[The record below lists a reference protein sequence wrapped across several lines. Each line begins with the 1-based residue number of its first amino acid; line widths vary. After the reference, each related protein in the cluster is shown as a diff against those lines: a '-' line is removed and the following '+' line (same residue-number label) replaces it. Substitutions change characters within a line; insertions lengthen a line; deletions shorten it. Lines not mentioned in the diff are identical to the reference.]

1 MSLPAPSR
9 RVRLTVALGGL
20 ALVLLALVDVVAASN
35 VVAGLE
41 GQRGD
46 VAVPTWL
53 FLLTGGAV
61 IAASA
66 MLSMLMTDR
75 QFVGAYHTWSKR
87 PTVPYGDTVLA
98 AAGAAGAVLSALAL
112 VLVVYTGFTGPSL
125 GSASLA
131 VLFVFVGI
139 RSGLTIVAYLV
150 GNPWPTINP
159 WRRVTERLP
168 NGFVEYPDVGRWPAV
183 AALLALIWIEVIAPV
198 TEAPAVLAWGVV
210 GYSLYTLAG
219 AVLFSPETW
228 FRHADPLSL
237 WFRFYGAVG
246 PLQRGEEGWSL
257 RLPGAR
263 LGESELLADRSGVA
277 FVVLL
282 VWELTFSG
290 LIVTPPG
297 VSTVESLVGA
307 GIPPLAAYLLLL
319 VAGYGLFLGLYRLA
333 SRLARRR
340 AETYL
345 SVRTLG
351 LRFAP
356 PLLAIAAGYHLAHY
370 FNFFI
375 ALSPSLWT
383 AVTNPLSPPAPPA
396 FTQVVLPAWVD
407 LFEVAFVLA
416 GHVLAV
422 WVAHAT
428 SFDLFPGRLQA
439 IRSQIPFVAVMV
451 LYTMVSLWLL
461 SMPTVELP
469 YVQT

>member
-1 MSLPAPSR
+1 MASR
-9 RVRLTVALGGL
+9 VSFRRTRIVGVLVGCS
-20 ALVLLALVDVVAASN
+20 LVLIAFADVVAASN

-41 GQRGD
+41 GDRGE

-75 QFVGAYHTWSKR
+75 KFVRSYHDWSIRLSVPRGDAMLAVVGA
-87 PTVPYGDTVLA
+87 VGALLA
-98 AAGAAGAVLSALAL
+98 ALSLG
-112 VLVVYTGFTGPSL
+112 LVVYTGFTGPSL
-125 GSASLA
+125 GSASFA
-131 VLFVFVGI
+131 VLFVFVGV
-139 RSGLTIVAYLV
+139 RSGLTMIAYLF

-159 WRRVTERLP
+159 WRRAAEVLP
-168 NGFVEYPDVGRWPAV
+168 NGFVQYPAVGRWPAV
-183 AALLALIWIEVIAPV
+183 AALLVLIWIEIVAPV

-210 GYSLYTLAG
+210 GYTVYTLAG
-219 AVLFSPETW
+219 AVAFSPDVW
-228 FRHADPLSL
+228 FRDADPLSL

-246 PLQRGEEGWSL
+246 PLQRVDDGWTL
-257 RLPGAR
+257 RSPGAR
-263 LGESELLADRSGVA
+263 LAESDLLDDRSGVA

-290 LIVTPPG
+290 FVVTPPG
-297 VSTVESLVGA
+297 VSTA
-307 GIPPLAAYLLLL
+307 GTLIRAGLPPLLVYLCLLL
-319 VAGYGLFLGLYRLA
+319 AGYGLFLAAYHLA
-333 SRLARRR
+333 SRRARRS

-345 SVRTLG
+345 PVRYLA

-370 FNFFI
+370 FNFFV

-383 AVTNPLSPPAPPA
+383 AVTSPLSPPPPPA
-396 FTQVVLPAWVD
+396 FTQLVLPGWVD
-407 LFEVAFVLA
+407 LLEIVFVLA

-428 SFDLFPGRLQA
+428 SFELFPGRLQA
-439 IRSQIPFVAVMV
+439 IRSQFPFVAVMV
-451 LYTMVSLWLL
+451 VYTMVSLWLL
-461 SMPTVELP
+461 SLPTVDLP
-469 YVQT
+469 SVGL